1 MLAGAHISS
10 LNYLRLN
17 HILKFKV
24 NVPLCSLIVL
34 CSHFFS
40 SYFPTMILSPLIYKR
55 HFELFIFALDNNDL
69 KSFKRCVLE
78 TIFIFISRLIA
89 MAITLVTLEQNI
101 SHQLKSF
108 ILSPA
113 KTHFPLKT
121 YRRSVIIFK
130 ITLEL
135 RHYPIYRKSVKGL
148 NPGVIS
154 KVDWVW
160 SCRWT

>member
-1 MLAGAHISS
+1 MPMLADAHISS
-10 LNYLRLN
+10 LNDLRLN
-17 HILKFKV
+17 HLLKFKL
-24 NVPLCSLIVL
+24 NVPLCLLIVL

-40 SYFPTMILSPLIYKR
+40 SYFPTMILSPLHSIYKR
-55 HFELFIFALDNNDL
+55 HFEFFIFALDNNDL
-69 KSFKRCVLE
+69 KSFKRCVLA
-78 TIFIFISRLIA
+78 TSFIFISRLIA
-89 MAITLVTLEQNI
+89 MAITLVTPQQNI

-113 KTHFPLKT
+113 TTHFPLKT

-130 ITLEL
+130 IALEL

-154 KVDWVW
+154 RVG
-160 SCRWT
+160 

>member
-17 HILKFKV
+17 HILKLKV

-40 SYFPTMILSPLIYKR
+40 SYFPTMILSPSIYKR

-154 KVDWVW
+154 KVD
-160 SCRWT
+160 